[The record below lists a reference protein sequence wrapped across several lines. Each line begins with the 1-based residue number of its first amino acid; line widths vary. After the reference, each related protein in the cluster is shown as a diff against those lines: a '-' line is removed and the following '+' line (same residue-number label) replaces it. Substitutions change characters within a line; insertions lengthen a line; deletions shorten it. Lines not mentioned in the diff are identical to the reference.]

1 MENIAGLPNAVGAI
15 DGSHISI
22 KAPHVNQEDYL
33 NRKQNYSINL
43 QDAVD
48 VDGKFIDV
56 ITGWPGSIHDTRVL
70 RLSTLYML
78 AGNDAILTE
87 LVRHINGTSVHPLL
101 IGDSAYPVLSW
112 LIGPYPHSQHLNR
125 DQFKFNTVLDKS
137 RVIIER
143 AFGKLKCCWRCV
155 LKPLEENTPKVSHT
169 IITCCISCASIIIEC
184 IRLH

>member
-22 KAPHVNQEDYL
+22 KAPHVNQEDYV

-48 VDGKFIDV
+48 VEGKFIDV
-56 ITGWPGSIHDTRVL
+56 ITGWPGSIHDARVL
-70 RLSTLYML
+70 QLSTLYML

-101 IGDSAYPVLSW
+101 IGD
-112 LIGPYPHSQHLNR
+112 
-125 DQFKFNTVLDKS
+125 
-137 RVIIER
+137 
-143 AFGKLKCCWRCV
+143 
-155 LKPLEENTPKVSHT
+155 
-169 IITCCISCASIIIEC
+169 
-184 IRLH
+184 